1 MLLYVPKTI
10 WYAGPIAFL
19 FSITYILSDLYAN
32 NEMTAIFASGISLY
46 RFVAP
51 LIIISVIF
59 SFGLFYLE
67 DKLVVSTLEQKNDLQ
82 ETLLG
87 TKEDADNSNIIV
99 LSDNGKITYKA
110 NRYDDSKRQ
119 LRTLYCIFRTEEKK
133 LDSII
138 YSDSSDFASN
148 TELCDLE
155 EAEKRYVEHLVSTI
169 DLDNE
174 IIVKTYGKNL
184 VYANNEISQSLNDT
198 SLESSKSIL
207 DYIVSI
213 VEEYIHD
220 CTLLF
225 SKTKTLFKKEVTI
238 NSIKKKYVDV
248 SNGLD
253 KVVVELKKEKR
264 VLSNNISVLE
274 RRIRRIFQFDKE
286 LTCYIMAGMMVIK
299 SSTQREFDLDK
310 NIIEFKSRIEDLK
323 NKRFLLSTE
332 LASLTIALESAYIVY
347 RKIEHILENVIPK
360 WRLHMALILQI
371 QYVNDLAINRSV
383 DIDELLEDLRQIK
396 SLDKKD
402 INNDALIVA
411 LINANNII
419 NQ

>member
-1 MLLYVPKTI
+1 MKLVFYLLKKFVGVFLVSLVFIAIILNLVDLFMNITKYLELNVPINDVLKIMLLYVPKTI

-138 YSDSSDFASN
+138 YSDSAKWNEEKQLWELQKPVQYKKTDDSLKLMPVDTQLLLLLNEPYDIFRKKIENVESMTSADAKIYIEHQKKAGLPYAEPLSVYYKKFAFSF
-148 TELCDLE
+148 
-155 EAEKRYVEHLVSTI
+155 I
-169 DLDNE
+169 F
-174 IIVKTYGKNL
+174 IISGLLAIGLTGKTRKNVL
-184 VYANNEISQSLNDT
+184 LISLSL
-198 SLESSKSIL
+198 SIL
-207 DYIVSI
+207 AVVLYYVFQL
-213 VEEYIHD
+213 V
-220 CTLLF
+220 TMVLA
-225 SKTKTLFKKEVTI
+225 KTEVIPPAMGAWLPNFVFIT
-238 NSIKKKYVDV
+238 
-248 SNGLD
+248 
-253 KVVVELKKEKR
+253 
-264 VLSNNISVLE
+264 ISVLLL
-274 RRIRRIFQFDKE
+274 K
-286 LTCYIMAGMMVIK
+286 Y
-299 SSTQREFDLDK
+299 
-310 NIIEFKSRIEDLK
+310 SR
-323 NKRFLLSTE
+323 T
-332 LASLTIALESAYIVY
+332 
-347 RKIEHILENVIPK
+347 
-360 WRLHMALILQI
+360 
-371 QYVNDLAINRSV
+371 
-383 DIDELLEDLRQIK
+383 
-396 SLDKKD
+396 
-402 INNDALIVA
+402 
-411 LINANNII
+411 
-419 NQ
+419 